1 MLKPQFLEK
10 NMENCKRIMKNPYFD
25 IDVVVGKP
33 WRIYYTWNLKI
44 DERCLDMVFKNATRG
59 IVNRI
64 WSDMNEYLEQQPVWG
79 AATLHMSMG
88 SAKHEVLLFAD
99 PDGAG
104 SFTAVPNV
112 VRDANLNPMRKAVPL
127 LKFQMKLLRGGKF
140 LLVMDCHVGGASL
153 ASRSDTPPYR
163 LEIAAE
169 AAALD
174 LGDGYPACIKEKNK
188 EEQFFVK

>member
-1 MLKPQFLEK
+1 MLQ
-10 NMENCKRIMKNPYFD
+10 
-25 IDVVVGKP
+25 
-33 WRIYYTWNLKI
+33 
-44 DERCLDMVFKNATRG
+44 

-112 VRDANLNPMRKAVPL
+112 VRDASKKLNT
-127 LKFQMKLLRGGKF
+127 
-140 LLVMDCHVGGASL
+140 DCLILTSL
-153 ASRSDTPPYR
+153 
-163 LEIAAE
+163 
-169 AAALD
+169 
-174 LGDGYPACIKEKNK
+174 
-188 EEQFFVK
+188 